1 MRCWLCPPRPNRCDR
16 THRENAMRIGIS
28 CYPTHGG
35 SGVVATELGLRL
47 AERGHSVAFVS
58 YSAPLRLS
66 VLPPRVCFHE
76 VAIEEYPLLK
86 QFPYTLALASKL
98 AEVARS
104 HRLRILHVHYA
115 IPFAAAAILAK
126 QIAPELDLKV
136 VTTLHGTDITLVG
149 SNDSFRPVTAFC
161 IERSDAV
168 TAVSHA
174 LRAETGRVFGITRPI
189 EVIPN
194 FVDPDHYRSAR
205 PAAWPGDR
213 SAAGAERVPT
223 IVHISNFRP
232 VKRAADVVRV
242 FARVA
247 GEVPARL
254 VLVGDGPDL
263 GPATDLARELGV
275 LDRIRL
281 IGVVDDVAPYLRA
294 ADLLLLPS
302 QTEAFGLVALEAL
315 AAGVPVIASRVGGL
329 PEVVEHGVS
338 GYLLPVGDVEGM
350 ARQAVTLLRERPLAE
365 RLGRAGAG
373 RVAEQFPPDRIVPR
387 FEELYH
393 RVLGLPAGTEPEID
407 DGDAHAESF
416 GRSHRDPPHRERA

>member
-1 MRCWLCPPRPNRCDR
+1 
-16 THRENAMRIGIS
+16 MRIGIS

-47 AERGHSVAFVS
+47 AKRGHSVAFVS
-58 YSAPLRLS
+58 YSAPLRLG

-76 VAIEEYPLLK
+76 VVIEEYPLLK
-86 QFPYTLALASKL
+86 QFPYTLVLASKL

-104 HRLRILHVHYA
+104 HQLRILHVHYA
-115 IPFAAAAILAK
+115 IPFAAAAILAR

-161 IERSDAV
+161 IEKSDAV
-168 TAVSHA
+168 TAVSNA
-174 LRAETGRVFGITRPI
+174 LRTETHRVFGTAREI

-194 FVDPDHYRSAR
+194 FVDPDHYRNAQ
-205 PAAWPGDR
+205 PAVWPGDGTGTA
-213 SAAGAERVPT
+213 SGGRVPV
-223 IVHISNFRP
+223 IVHISNYRP
-232 VKRAADVVRV
+232 VKRVADVVRV
-242 FARVA
+242 FARVVA
-247 GEVPARL
+247 ERPARL
-254 VLVGDGPDL
+254 MLVGDGPDL

-281 IGVVDDVAPYLRA
+281 VGVVDDVAPYLRG

-329 PEVVEHGVS
+329 PEVVQHGVS
-338 GYLLPVGDVEGM
+338 GYLFPKGDVEGM
-350 ARQAVTLLRERPLAE
+350 ARQATELLRDRALAK
-365 RLGRAGAG
+365 RLGSAGAKLA
-373 RVAEQFPPDRIVPR
+373 AEHYPPERIVPR

-393 RVLGLPAGTEPEID
+393 RVLGLSAGTEPEID

-416 GRSHRDPPHRERA
+416 DPAHHAEHRARA